1 MKKSLSLIAIILMLL
16 TFKPTVFAQQ
26 GLGRGNR
33 DMDPKEFAD
42 RQTSRMHELLELTA
56 AQLPKVEKLNLE
68 YAEKMKEVRDQAGE
82 DREAMRSKM
91 MEMIKEKDAKL
102 KAILS
107 EEQWT
112 KFEADRKER
121 MQNRRG
127 GGGGRRGI

>member
-1 MKKSLSLIAIILMLL
+1 MKKSLSLTATILMLF
-16 TFKPTVFAQQ
+16 TFKTAVFAQQ
-26 GLGRGNR
+26 GQGRGNR
-33 DMDPKEFAD
+33 DMDPKEFAE
-42 RQTSRMHELLELTA
+42 RQTSRMKESLELTA
-56 AQLPKVEKLNLE
+56 GQLPKVEKLNLE
-68 YAEKMKEVRDQAGE
+68 YAEKMKEARDQAGE

-102 KAILS
+102 KEILTA
-107 EEQWT
+107 EQWT